1 MEYAKVKE
9 KLKYLVEN
17 DCFKEEFLSKYTF
30 NQMKSIFK
38 KHTVTNSDPHP
49 S

>member
-1 MEYAKVKE
+1 M
-9 KLKYLVEN
+9 VEN
-17 DCFKEEFLSKYTF
+17 DYYEEEFLNKHTF
-30 NQMKSIFK
+30 NQMKYK